1 MGSFK
6 QRLVAELLGM
16 IIRTLDP
23 AQGTKSVGVVP
34 GSPEPLLLTIEQAA
48 ERLGIGR
55 TQLYSLMTS
64 GELQVVRIG
73 KCVRVPARALADWVD
88 SRSELWSASR

>member
-1 MGSFK
+1 MSA
-6 QRLVAELLGM
+6 Q
-16 IIRTLDP
+16 TLEP
-23 AQGTKSVGVVP
+23 AQGANTAGVA
-34 GSPEPLLLTIEQAA
+34 GGAPEPLLLTIEQAA

-55 TQLYSLMTS
+55 THLYSLMTS